1 MKYYGKPTI
10 EKIEHRLCEYIR
22 CDSCNKKI
30 VDKEK
35 YFEVTTGHND
45 WGNDSRDSIKHLDI
59 CEKCLDKYVGDYFK
73 KTKKSYTA
81 YINIESEVF
90 YKNRKYY
97 GDYDKFEDKLVEN
110 DDLEKEVE

>member
-45 WGNDSRDSIKHLDI
+45 WGNDSCDSIRHLDI
-59 CEKCLDKYVGDYFK
+59 CEKCLNKYVGDYFK
-73 KTKKSYTA
+73 KTKESYTA
-81 YINIESEVF
+81 YINVEPEVF
-90 YKNRKYY
+90 YKNHKYY
-97 GDYDKFEDKLVEN
+97 GDYDNFEDGLVEN
-110 DDLEKEVE
+110 DNLEKEVS